1 MNGGIHPFCFL
12 EIYGSRCYIN
22 DSWRSLLLLVI
33 TLFVKIHRS
42 YVINSKKFLL
52 EVYFINI
59 AYSDAPRI
67 FENSNVPNI
76 LKVSEEFQIFQKFR
90 KYIQILSIFEK
101 RANIPRIY
109 KFPTKYFNEIFLFS
123 GNCTKFSRIFQ
134 IIPKFPNKRQN
145 SSQVRNCSLPC
156 CDCTSCL
163 RRRARNDRR
172 NSWTR

>member
-1 MNGGIHPFCFL
+1 M
-12 EIYGSRCYIN
+12 EIYESRYYIN

-67 FENSNVPNI
+67 FEDSNVPNI
-76 LKVSEEFQIFQKFR
+76 LKVSEEFQIFQKFPKNMFKFYLYSR
-90 KYIQILSIFEK
+90 NVQIFQESKNFPQ
-101 RANIPRIY
+101 NISTR
-109 KFPTKYFNEIFLFS
+109 FSFFS

-134 IIPKFPNKRQN
+134 EFQNFQTAAKFE
-145 SSQVRNCSLPC
+145 SSSKLFTP
-156 CDCTSCL
+156 L
-163 RRRARNDRR
+163 L
-172 NSWTR
+172 